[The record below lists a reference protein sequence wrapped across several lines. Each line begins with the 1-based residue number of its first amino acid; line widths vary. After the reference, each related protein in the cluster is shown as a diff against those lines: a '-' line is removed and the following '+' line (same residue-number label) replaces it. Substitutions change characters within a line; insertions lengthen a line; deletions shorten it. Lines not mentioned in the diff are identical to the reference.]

1 MTIDTLKRLLLFVLF
16 SLAQAL
22 VCNRIQLFHCAMPL
36 PYIYF
41 VIMFPRNHPKWSILL
56 WSFALGVT
64 IDMFS
69 NTPGVASSSL
79 TLAGALQPY
88 LLELFIPRDA
98 DENIKVSARTL
109 GWSKFSTFT
118 TLMVFAFCF
127 TFFTI
132 EAFNFYNWLQWLQ
145 YVLGSMLLT
154 LVLILSLETIRK

>member
-1 MTIDTLKRLLLFVLF
+1 MTINTLKRLFLFVLF
-16 SLAQAL
+16 SLTQAL

-36 PYIYF
+36 LYIYF

-56 WSFALGVT
+56 WSFALGVS

-98 DENIKVSARTL
+98 DENINASAITL
-109 GWSKFSTFT
+109 GWGKFSTFS
-118 TLMVFAFCF
+118 TLMVFIFCL
-127 TFFTI
+127 TFFAV
-132 EAFNFYNWLQWLQ
+132 EAFNFYNWMQWLQ
-145 YVLGSMLLT
+145 CAIGSMLLT
-154 LVLILSLETIRK
+154 IILILSLETLRK

>member
-1 MTIDTLKRLLLFVLF
+1 MTINTLKRLFLFVLF
-16 SLAQAL
+16 CLTQAL

-36 PYIYF
+36 LYIYF

-56 WSFALGVT
+56 WSFALGVS

-98 DENIKVSARTL
+98 DENINASAITL
-109 GWSKFSTFT
+109 GWGNFSTFS
-118 TLMVFAFCF
+118 TLMVFIFCL
-127 TFFTI
+127 TFFAV
-132 EAFNFYNWLQWLQ
+132 EAFNFYNWMQWLQ
-145 YVLGSMLLT
+145 CAVGSMLLT
-154 LVLILSLETIRK
+154 IILILSLETLRK